1 MDTGKQCRTDIKPKF
16 ADEPKN
22 KKSRLCNYYT
32 PDNDLL
38 LTGNSHFLPASRSS
52 IVFGPRSGEMW
63 HYHYCRARR
72 NKFSIC
78 MNTSYPDIRL
88 DYTGNTKTHK
98 TVDDRTRAEKKKTV
112 YNVKG
117 WYGIRNG
124 TKRGKCRERV
134 KLCVQITNWWAR
146 LAPQPFQFKH

>member
-1 MDTGKQCRTDIKPKF
+1 MTADIHFRIGRSIHLFRWIPENNVGPTSNLNLPTSPKT
-16 ADEPKN
+16 
-22 KKSRLCNYYT
+22 KSQYYVIT
-32 PDNDLL
+32 IRS
-38 LTGNSHFLPASRSS
+38 TTTTYWRAIVIFLPASRSF

-98 TVDDRTRAEKKKTV
+98 TVDDRTRAEKKKTG

-117 WYGIRNG
+117 MIWYTERYK
-124 TKRGKCRERV
+124 KRKV
-134 KLCVQITNWWAR
+134 
-146 LAPQPFQFKH
+146 